1 MKNIFNK
8 IFCNYKKNSINN
20 VDPNELYDFVKTVYL
35 MGDTIKKRTKQLWLR
50 SRESITRVENPISK
64 IGN

>member
-35 MGDTIKKRTKQLWLR
+35 MGDTIKKRNKKLWLR
-50 SRESITRVENPISK
+50 SREIITRVENPIGK